1 MAQST
6 LRVLLVRFSS
16 IGDIL
21 LTAPALPRTDDPPQ
35 ASIELHF
42 LTKRP
47 FKGAADLLPGVHRV
61 HTIERSVHEVLP
73 TLRSLQFHHVVDWH
87 NNLRS
92 WQLQWGMLGTGAQF
106 SRLDKFRW
114 RRAGLVLGPGG
125 MGLPGVWERWLVSRN
140 DGAGA
145 IGNGIP
151 HIVTRYAEA
160 TRTVRA
166 AAGLPPWEA
175 TPWPTLNRPQDPAG
189 GDSASP
195 AGGNGGGVVVGLAL
209 GAAHPLKRIPL
220 ENLALALQSLP
231 PNWRFVLLG
240 GPGDRPAAAD
250 LLRRLPPALQSA
262 TTDLTGSTALPETAA
277 WLRTMDVVLA
287 GDTGLGHLTA
297 ALGVPL
303 VTVWGCT
310 RPSLGMTP
318 WWPAQGSISL
328 EPTGRGDR
336 PCSRLGDRCRRGG
349 PTDPCIRHVAPQRIA
364 AALLHAARSPTRP

>member
-21 LTAPALPRTDDPPQ
+21 LTAPALPRTDDHHQ

-114 RRAGLVLGPGG
+114 RRAGLVL
-125 MGLPGVWERWLVSRN
+125 
-140 DGAGA
+140 AGA
-145 IGNGIP
+145 VGNGIP

-189 GDSASP
+189 GDSAGP
-195 AGGNGGGVVVGLAL
+195 AGRNGGGVVVGLAL

-262 TTDLTGSTALPETAA
+262 TTDLTGSTSLPETAA
-277 WLRTMDVVLA
+277 WLRTTDVVLA

-349 PTDPCIRHVAPQRIA
+349 PADPCIRHVAPERIA

>member
-21 LTAPALPRTDDPPQ
+21 LTAPALPRAEDP
-35 ASIELHF
+35 SGTRIELHY

-47 FKGAADLLPGVHRV
+47 FEAVVKLLPGIHRV

-73 TLRSLQFHHVVDWH
+73 TLRSLEFHHVVDWH

-92 WQLQWGMLGTGAQF
+92 WQLQWGMLGRGAQF

-114 RRAGLVLGPGG
+114 RRAGLVL
-125 MGLPGVWERWLVSRN
+125 
-140 DGAGA
+140 AGA
-145 IGNGIP
+145 VGNGIP

-160 TRTVRA
+160 TRTVRST
-166 AAGLPPWEA
+166 AGLPPWEPI
-175 TPWPTLNRPQDPAG
+175 PWPTLNQQPDLAG
-189 GDSASP
+189 GVHRGSM
-195 AGGNGGGVVVGLAL
+195 GGNGGGVVVGLAL
-209 GAAHPLKRIPL
+209 GAAHLLKRIPL

-240 GPGDRPAAAD
+240 GPGDRTAAVN
-250 LLRRLPPALQSA
+250 LLRLLPPDLQSA
-262 TTDLTGSTALPETAA
+262 TMDLTGSTSLPETAA

-287 GDTGLGHLTA
+287 GDTGLGHLAA

-349 PTDPCIRHVAPQRIA
+349 PADPCIRHVAPQRIA
-364 AALLHAARSPTRP
+364 AALLHASRSPTRP